1 MRISRRLLINQS
13 ALKPCLRPQQACL
26 LTRGYTTWA
35 AYAAFVEEQTGVL
48 AAGRWAD
55 LTAMDIDPLNAG
67 ENEPARLLAGK
78 IRMTIV
84 AGRIVHGSSEF

>member
-1 MRISRRLLINQS
+1 MTPEE
-13 ALKPCLRPQQACL
+13 AL
-26 LTRGYTTWA
+26 RGYTTWA
-35 AYAAFVEEQTGVL
+35 AYAAFAEEQVGVL

-67 ENEPARLLAGK
+67 GKESARLLAGK

-84 AGRIVHGSSEF
+84 AGRIVYRSSDFRVLSSGS